1 MHDMEVLFARLLVVG
16 QQRGIDLRD
25 VFDHKLSPVPPSLI
39 DEYGCLRKGDKS
51 ILVKRLGV
59 PDSNGICPKIVPN
72 VFIKI
77 VLCFP
82 CYFCQCAKLLIVSLI
97 ILNTK
102 MHIAEM
108 DSTGKN
114 TTKNSLVMPFIIF

>member
-59 PDSNGICPKIVPN
+59 PDSNGICPN
-72 VFIKI
+72 I
-77 VLCFP
+77 VLVDASQLL
-82 CYFCQCAKLLIVSLI
+82 YHKLACGRYNWGHCL
-97 ILNTK
+97 
-102 MHIAEM
+102 
-108 DSTGKN
+108 
-114 TTKNSLVMPFIIF
+114 

>member
-59 PDSNGICPKIVPN
+59 PDSNGICPNIVPN
-72 VFIKI
+72 VFYQNCI
-77 VLCFP
+77 VFSLLFLP
-82 CYFCQCAKLLIVSLI
+82 MCQIANCLI
-97 ILNTK
+97 NYTQY
-102 MHIAEM
+102 
-108 DSTGKN
+108 KN
-114 TTKNSLVMPFIIF
+114 AYCRNGFYRKEYN

>member
-59 PDSNGICPKIVPN
+59 PDSNGIQYVPILSQTFLSKLYCVFPVISAN
-72 VFIKI
+72 V
-77 VLCFP
+77 
-82 CYFCQCAKLLIVSLI
+82 
-97 ILNTK
+97 LNC
-102 MHIAEM
+102 
-108 DSTGKN
+108 
-114 TTKNSLVMPFIIF
+114 